1 MLIPYKWKAFGAV
14 SLSLFVMVMDQSAL
28 NVILPEI
35 AESFSVRLSIVSWVT
50 IIGGLT
56 ISSTLLPLGKLA
68 DIMGRRKVHI
78 IGMGLFGIGSLI
90 CYFSSNISTLLAGRI
105 LSSIG
110 SSMDQAVVMAIVLA
124 VFPKNERGKG
134 LGMITFA
141 VGLGAIAGPLIGGQ
155 ISAYRMA
162 FCILNNVF
170 PHIFSFIT
178 CLFSS

>member
-78 IGMGLFGIGSLI
+78 IGMGLF
-90 CYFSSNISTLLAGRI
+90 
-105 LSSIG
+105 
-110 SSMDQAVVMAIVLA
+110 
-124 VFPKNERGKG
+124 
-134 LGMITFA
+134 
-141 VGLGAIAGPLIGGQ
+141 
-155 ISAYRMA
+155 
-162 FCILNNVF
+162 
-170 PHIFSFIT
+170 
-178 CLFSS
+178 